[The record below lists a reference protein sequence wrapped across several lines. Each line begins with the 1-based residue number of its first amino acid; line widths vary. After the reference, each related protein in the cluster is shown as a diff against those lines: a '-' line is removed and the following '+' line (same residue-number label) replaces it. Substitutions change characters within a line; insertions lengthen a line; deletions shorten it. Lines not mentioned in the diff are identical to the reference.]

1 MRARLHIWDEP
12 LLDGGGGGKEG
23 LIDTIGKHMRGH
35 LASHSQ
41 RFLSDCWD
49 YPSYSTLQHA
59 HPRLTLGMFSNSA
72 ELSGL
77 VTRFPAILP
86 PPVVL

>member
-1 MRARLHIWDEP
+1 MLGRGGSWPLSGLNGGYVLMRARLHIWDEP

-41 RFLSDCWD
+41 LGDFPVIAGIILRPLRFNTR
-49 YPSYSTLQHA
+49 TL
-59 HPRLTLGMFSNSA
+59 
-72 ELSGL
+72 E
-77 VTRFPAILP
+77 
-86 PPVVL
+86 